1 MGRKDESILNLLVEC
16 PWWVSVLVS
25 GAAFVSLRFIL
36 PTIDFKS
43 TRSRVSG
50 LRYLQMLSIIKLVQS
65 IRTKMGR

>member
-1 MGRKDESILNLLVEC
+1 MGRKDESILNSLVEC
-16 PWWVSVLVS
+16 PWWVSLLVS